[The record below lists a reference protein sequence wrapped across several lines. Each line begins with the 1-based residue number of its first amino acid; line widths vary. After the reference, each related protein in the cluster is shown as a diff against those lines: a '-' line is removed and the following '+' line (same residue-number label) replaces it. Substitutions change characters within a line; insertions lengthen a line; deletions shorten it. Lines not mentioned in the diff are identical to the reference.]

1 MTQPLSDED
10 WRVFDILCGQKMDS
24 EDTINNHE
32 MISTLKSEL
41 AALQF
46 KRDRLMSELQDTKGQ
61 LRTRDQ
67 RTVELEAETEMLKE
81 QQVRQN
87 SIIASLRNRIKELED
102 QERMLTTS
110 LGRADMSSESLAREN
125 RHQAEKCSEL
135 ERKINLLELNCTQ
148 AENARDSARRSMS
161 EFVSR
166 ASIALGYESL
176 NSDSPAA
183 VDVVL
188 SKASEMHQELNRL
201 RRKNISAS
209 ENLTSIEV
217 ELRNCR
223 EQLERALADKENLQR
238 QAAGHILE
246 IDKLK
251 QEKEHLE
258 MQQRVME
265 RELSEL
271 RDKLMATNRSLGI
284 ASNNIASQEATIFTL
299 RNDLRGHD
307 EKCQK
312 MQIDMQHFLE
322 SLAVCLT
329 SADGYVQSTESG
341 VKDAVKRL
349 VNELATKS
357 TLHGESKDRIISLTD
372 RIERLQIDQDR
383 LASENRVL
391 TDEKRNLET
400 RLNHAESELNVCEMT
415 KEHLRND
422 KTIFVTFLDKLS
434 RAMHMDQIAKDVGVD
449 LHTESL
455 LLRAEQLA
463 KLEYDKNIDK
473 LLLGYPYT
481 SSSLSRHR
489 LYCDFPYRESALVY
503 QLQRRVRTL
512 RDQLQRR
519 DLHLDLLRKKISVQ
533 DESTKIRSL
542 LETERDEANIR
553 AKKLQKQLDKAQ
565 LQLTECRA
573 QIRDLKLQLS
583 DAGDC
588 KLTSLERAKKIDDL
602 EKRLVESEMLRMR
615 FSRKVTVLKEQLKS
629 TSDSHNQDKTLNEHT
644 MRVLQDELSS
654 IKFQLS
660 EVKRRE
666 CSLEDLRRT
675 VISLLALDS
684 SCTDYEITSKITK
697 LVAAH
702 REYSILSKRYDD
714 PLPSYVHLPPP
725 SESSDPL
732 TVDDFEIL
740 NSAYNKRSQRKT

>member
-1 MTQPLSDED
+1 MGQHTTDED
-10 WRVFDILCGQKMDS
+10 WRAFDILCGQRMDT
-24 EDTINNHE
+24 EDTISNRE

-46 KRDRLMSELQDTKGQ
+46 KRDRLISELQDTRGQ
-61 LRTRDQ
+61 LRSRDQ
-67 RTVELEAETEMLKE
+67 RTFELEAETEMLKE

-87 SIIASLRNRIKELED
+87 SIIASLRTRIKELEE
-102 QERMLTTS
+102 QERSLTTS
-110 LGRADMSSESLAREN
+110 LGRAELSSESLARET
-125 RHQAEKCSEL
+125 RHQAEKCAEL
-135 ERKINLLELNCTQ
+135 ERKIDLLELNCTQ
-148 AENARDSARRSMS
+148 AENARDSAKRSMA

-166 ASIALGYESL
+166 ASMAIGYESL
-176 NSDSPAA
+176 TSDSPSA

-188 SKASEMHQELNRL
+188 SKASEMHQELTRL
-201 RRKNISAS
+201 RRKNINAN
-209 ENLTSIEV
+209 ENLSSVEM
-217 ELRNCR
+217 ELRQCR
-223 EQLERALADKENLQR
+223 DHLERALADKENLQR

-265 RELSEL
+265 RELSDL
-271 RDKLMATNRSLGI
+271 REKLAATNRSLGVT
-284 ASNNIASQEATIFTL
+284 SNSLASQEATISTL
-299 RNDLRGHD
+299 RNDLRGND
-307 EKCQK
+307 EKCQRL
-312 MQIDMQHFLE
+312 QTDMHNFLE

-329 SADGYVQSTESG
+329 SADGYVQSTESA

-349 VNELATKS
+349 VTELATKN
-357 TLHGESKDRIISLTD
+357 TLHEESKDRIIKLTD
-372 RIERLQIDQDR
+372 RVERLQIDQDKVA
-383 LASENRVL
+383 LDNRVL
-391 TDEKRNLET
+391 ADEKRNLEA
-400 RLNHAESELNVCEMT
+400 RLNNVESELNVCEMT

-473 LLLGYPYT
+473 
-481 SSSLSRHR
+481 
-489 LYCDFPYRESALVY
+489 SALVY

-519 DLHLDLLRKKISVQ
+519 DLHLDLLRRKINVQ
-533 DESTKIRSL
+533 DESTKMRTL
-542 LETERDEANIR
+542 MQTERDEANLR
-553 AKKLQKQLDKAQ
+553 AKKLQKQLDKTQ
-565 LQLTECRA
+565 LQLAECKG

-588 KLTSLERAKKIDDL
+588 KLTSLERAKKIEDL

-629 TSDSHNQDKTLNEHT
+629 CTESQEQEKTLNDHS
-644 MRVLQDELSS
+644 MRILHDDLAS

-666 CSLEDLRRT
+666 CSLEDFRRA
-675 VISLLALDS
+675 VLGLLALDS
-684 SCTDYEITSKITK
+684 SSTDYEITSKISK

-702 REYSILSKRYDD
+702 REFSILSKRYDD
-714 PLPSYVHLPPP
+714 PLPTYAHNAP
-725 SESSDPL
+725 SESSDP

-740 NSAYNKRSQRKT
+740 NNAYNKRPLRKT

>member
-24 EDTINNHE
+24 EDNISNHE

-102 QERMLTTS
+102 QERSLTTS

-125 RHQAEKCSEL
+125 RHQADRCSEL
-135 ERKINLLELNCTQ
+135 ERKIDLLELNCTK

-166 ASIALGYESL
+166 ASMALGYESL

-265 RELSEL
+265 RDLSEL
-271 RDKLMATNRSLGI
+271 RDKLMATNRSLGV
-284 ASNNIASQEATIFTL
+284 ASSNIASQEATIFTL

-307 EKCQK
+307 ERCQK

-372 RIERLQIDQDR
+372 RVERLQIDQDR

-400 RLNHAESELNVCEMT
+400 RLNHTESELNVCEMT

-473 LLLGYPYT
+473 
-481 SSSLSRHR
+481 
-489 LYCDFPYRESALVY
+489 SALVY

-533 DESTKIRSL
+533 DESTKIRTL

-629 TSDSHNQDKTLNEHT
+629 TSDCHNQDKTLNEHT
-644 MRVLQDELSS
+644 MRVLQDDLSS

-702 REYSILSKRYDD
+702 REFSILSKRYDD

-740 NSAYNKRSQRKT
+740 NNAYNKRPQRKT

>member
-1 MTQPLSDED
+1 MTQPMSDED

-24 EDTINNHE
+24 EDTISNHE

-102 QERMLTTS
+102 QERSLTTS
-110 LGRADMSSESLAREN
+110 LGRADMSSETLAREN

-135 ERKINLLELNCTQ
+135 ERRIDLLELNCTK
-148 AENARDSARRSMS
+148 AENARDSARRAMS

-166 ASIALGYESL
+166 TSMALGYESL

-188 SKASEMHQELNRL
+188 SKASDMHQELNRL
-201 RRKNISAS
+201 RRKNISVS
-209 ENLTSIEV
+209 ENVTAIEI

-223 EQLERALADKENLQR
+223 EQLERALTDKENLQR
-238 QAAGHILE
+238 QAACHILE

-265 RELSEL
+265 RDLSEL
-271 RDKLMATNRSLGI
+271 RDKLMTTNRSLGI
-284 ASNNIASQEATIFTL
+284 ASNNIASQEATISTL

-307 EKCQK
+307 ERCQK

-329 SADGYVQSTESG
+329 SADGYVQSTEGG

-349 VNELATKS
+349 VNELANKS

-434 RAMHMDQIAKDVGVD
+434 RALHMDQIAKDVGVD

-473 LLLGYPYT
+473 
-481 SSSLSRHR
+481 
-489 LYCDFPYRESALVY
+489 SALVY

-519 DLHLDLLRKKISVQ
+519 DLHLDLLRRKISVQ
-533 DESTKIRSL
+533 DESTKLRTL

-629 TSDSHNQDKTLNEHT
+629 TADCHNQDKTLNEHT
-644 MRVLQDELSS
+644 TRVLQDDLSS
-654 IKFQLS
+654 LKFQLS

-702 REYSILSKRYDD
+702 REFSILSKRYDD
-714 PLPSYVHLPPP
+714 PLPPYVHHLPPP
-725 SESSDPL
+725 SESSDPT

-740 NSAYNKRSQRKT
+740 NNAYNKRPLRKT

>member
-1 MTQPLSDED
+1 
-10 WRVFDILCGQKMDS
+10 MDT
-24 EDTINNHE
+24 EDTISNRE

-46 KRDRLMSELQDTKGQ
+46 KRDRLISELQDTRGQ
-61 LRTRDQ
+61 LRSRDQ
-67 RTVELEAETEMLKE
+67 RTFELEAETEMLKE

-87 SIIASLRNRIKELED
+87 SIIASLRTRIKELEE
-102 QERMLTTS
+102 QERSLTTS
-110 LGRADMSSESLAREN
+110 LGRAELSSESLARET
-125 RHQAEKCSEL
+125 RHQAEKCAEL
-135 ERKINLLELNCTQ
+135 ERKIDLLELNCTQ
-148 AENARDSARRSMS
+148 AENARDSAKRSMA

-166 ASIALGYESL
+166 ASMAIGYESL
-176 NSDSPAA
+176 TSDSPSA

-188 SKASEMHQELNRL
+188 SKASEMHQELTRL
-201 RRKNISAS
+201 RRKNINAN
-209 ENLTSIEV
+209 ENLSSVEM
-217 ELRNCR
+217 ELRQCR
-223 EQLERALADKENLQR
+223 DHLERALADKENLQR

-265 RELSEL
+265 RELSDL
-271 RDKLMATNRSLGI
+271 REKLAATNRSLGVT
-284 ASNNIASQEATIFTL
+284 SNSLASQEATISTL
-299 RNDLRGHD
+299 RNDLRGND
-307 EKCQK
+307 EKCQRL
-312 MQIDMQHFLE
+312 QTDMHNFLE

-329 SADGYVQSTESG
+329 SADGYVQSTESA

-349 VNELATKS
+349 VTELATKN
-357 TLHGESKDRIISLTD
+357 TLHEESKDRIIKLTD
-372 RIERLQIDQDR
+372 RVERLQIDQDKVA
-383 LASENRVL
+383 LDNRVL
-391 TDEKRNLET
+391 ADEKRNLEA
-400 RLNHAESELNVCEMT
+400 RLNNVESELNVCEMT

-481 SSSLSRHR
+481 TSLARQR
-489 LYCDFPYRESALVY
+489 LYSDLPYRESALVY

-519 DLHLDLLRKKISVQ
+519 DLHLDLLRRKINVQ
-533 DESTKIRSL
+533 DESTKMRTL
-542 LETERDEANIR
+542 MQTERDEANLR
-553 AKKLQKQLDKAQ
+553 AKKLQKQLDKTQ
-565 LQLTECRA
+565 LQLAECKG

-588 KLTSLERAKKIDDL
+588 KLTSLERAKKIEDL

-629 TSDSHNQDKTLNEHT
+629 CTESQEQEKTLNDHS
-644 MRVLQDELSS
+644 MRILHDDLAS

-666 CSLEDLRRT
+666 CSLEDFRRA
-675 VISLLALDS
+675 VLGLLALDS
-684 SCTDYEITSKITK
+684 SSTDYEITSKISK

-702 REYSILSKRYDD
+702 REFSILSKRYDD
-714 PLPSYVHLPPP
+714 PLPTYAHNAP
-725 SESSDPL
+725 SESSDP

-740 NSAYNKRSQRKT
+740 NNAYNKRPLRKT

>member
-24 EDTINNHE
+24 EDNISNHE

-102 QERMLTTS
+102 QERSLTTS

-125 RHQAEKCSEL
+125 RHQADRCSEL
-135 ERKINLLELNCTQ
+135 ERKIDLLELNCTK

-166 ASIALGYESL
+166 ASMALGYESL

-265 RELSEL
+265 RDLSEL
-271 RDKLMATNRSLGI
+271 RDKLMATNRSLGV
-284 ASNNIASQEATIFTL
+284 ASSNIASQEATIFTL

-307 EKCQK
+307 ERCQK

-372 RIERLQIDQDR
+372 RVERLQIDQDR

-400 RLNHAESELNVCEMT
+400 RLNHTESELNVCEMT

-473 LLLGYPYT
+473 
-481 SSSLSRHR
+481 
-489 LYCDFPYRESALVY
+489 SALVY

-533 DESTKIRSL
+533 DESTKIRTL

-629 TSDSHNQDKTLNEHT
+629 TSDCHNQDKTLNEHT
-644 MRVLQDELSS
+644 MRVLQDDLSS

-702 REYSILSKRYDD
+702 REFSILSKRYDD

-740 NSAYNKRSQRKT
+740 NNAYNKRPQRKA

>member
-1 MTQPLSDED
+1 MTQPMSDED

-24 EDTINNHE
+24 EDTISNHE

-46 KRDRLMSELQDTKGQ
+46 KRDRLISELQDTKGQ

-87 SIIASLRNRIKELED
+87 SIIASLRNRIKELEE
-102 QERMLTTS
+102 QERSLTTS

-135 ERKINLLELNCTQ
+135 ERRIDLLELNCTK

-166 ASIALGYESL
+166 ASMALGYESL

-209 ENLTSIEV
+209 ENVTSIEI

-265 RELSEL
+265 RDLSEL

-284 ASNNIASQEATIFTL
+284 ASNSIASQEATISTL

-307 EKCQK
+307 ERCQK

-349 VNELATKS
+349 VNELANKS

-372 RIERLQIDQDR
+372 RVERLQIDQDR

-391 TDEKRNLET
+391 ADERRNLET

-434 RAMHMDQIAKDVGVD
+434 RVMHMDQIAKDVGVD

-473 LLLGYPYT
+473 
-481 SSSLSRHR
+481 
-489 LYCDFPYRESALVY
+489 SALVY

-519 DLHLDLLRKKISVQ
+519 DLHLDLLRRKISVQ
-533 DESTKIRSL
+533 DESTKLRTL

-573 QIRDLKLQLS
+573 QIRDLKLQIS

-629 TSDSHNQDKTLNEHT
+629 TSDCHNQDKTLNEHT
-644 MRVLQDELSS
+644 MRVLQDDLSS
-654 IKFQLS
+654 VKFQLS

-702 REYSILSKRYDD
+702 REFSILSKRYDD
-714 PLPSYVHLPPP
+714 PLPPYVHHLPPP
-725 SESSDPL
+725 SESSDP
-732 TVDDFEIL
+732 TTMDDFEIL
-740 NSAYNKRSQRKT
+740 NNAYNKRPLRKT

>member
-1 MTQPLSDED
+1 MTERTFADDED
-10 WRVFDILCGQKMDS
+10 WRAFDIICGRKATMDV
-24 EDTINNHE
+24 EDGVTTMSNHE

-46 KRDRLMSELQDTKGQ
+46 KRDRLISELQDTKGQ
-61 LRTRDQ
+61 LRSRDQ

-102 QERMLTTS
+102 QERSLTTS

-125 RHQAEKCSEL
+125 RHQAEKCAEL
-135 ERKINLLELNCTQ
+135 ERRIDLLELNCTK
-148 AENARDSARRSMS
+148 AENARDSAKRSMA

-166 ASIALGYESL
+166 TSLALGYESL

-188 SKASEMHQELNRL
+188 SKASEMNQELNRL

-209 ENLTSIEV
+209 ENLSSIEI
-217 ELRNCR
+217 ELRSCR
-223 EQLERALADKENLQR
+223 EQLERALSDKENLQR
-238 QAAGHILE
+238 QAAGHIVE

-258 MQQRVME
+258 MQQRVTE
-265 RELSEL
+265 RELSDL
-271 RDKLMATNRSLGI
+271 RDKLTATNRSLGL

-299 RNDLRGHD
+299 RNDLRDHG
-307 EKCQK
+307 ERCQK
-312 MQIDMQHFLE
+312 MQNDSQHFLE

-329 SADGYVQSTESG
+329 SADGYVQSTENG

-349 VNELATKS
+349 VNELANKNT
-357 TLHGESKDRIISLTD
+357 HHEESKDRIICLTD
-372 RIERLQIDQDR
+372 RVERLQIDQER
-383 LASENRVL
+383 MASENRLL

-400 RLNHAESELNVCEMT
+400 RLNHAETELNVCEMT

-489 LYCDFPYRESALVY
+489 GLYCDYPYREVF
-503 QLQRRVRTL
+503 
-512 RDQLQRR
+512 
-519 DLHLDLLRKKISVQ
+519 I
-533 DESTKIRSL
+533 
-542 LETERDEANIR
+542 EA
-553 AKKLQKQLDKAQ
+553 
-565 LQLTECRA
+565 
-573 QIRDLKLQLS
+573 S
-583 DAGDC
+583 
-588 KLTSLERAKKIDDL
+588 
-602 EKRLVESEMLRMR
+602 
-615 FSRKVTVLKEQLKS
+615 F
-629 TSDSHNQDKTLNEHT
+629 
-644 MRVLQDELSS
+644 
-654 IKFQLS
+654 
-660 EVKRRE
+660 
-666 CSLEDLRRT
+666 
-675 VISLLALDS
+675 
-684 SCTDYEITSKITK
+684 
-697 LVAAH
+697 
-702 REYSILSKRYDD
+702 YSITLYFV
-714 PLPSYVHLPPP
+714 Y
-725 SESSDPL
+725 
-732 TVDDFEIL
+732 
-740 NSAYNKRSQRKT
+740 

>member
-1 MTQPLSDED
+1 MTQPMSDED

-24 EDTINNHE
+24 EDTISNHE

-46 KRDRLMSELQDTKGQ
+46 KRDRLISELQDTKGQ

-87 SIIASLRNRIKELED
+87 SIIASLRNRIKELEE
-102 QERMLTTS
+102 QERSLTMS

-135 ERKINLLELNCTQ
+135 ERRIDLLELNCTK

-166 ASIALGYESL
+166 TSMALGYESL

-201 RRKNISAS
+201 RRKNISAC
-209 ENLTSIEV
+209 ENVTSIEI

-265 RELSEL
+265 RDLSEL

-284 ASNNIASQEATIFTL
+284 ASNSIASQEATISTL

-307 EKCQK
+307 ERCQK

-372 RIERLQIDQDR
+372 RVERLQIDQDR

-391 TDEKRNLET
+391 ADERRNLET

-422 KTIFVTFLDKLS
+422 KTIFVTFLEKLS
-434 RAMHMDQIAKDVGVD
+434 RVMHMDQIAKDVGVD

-473 LLLGYPYT
+473 
-481 SSSLSRHR
+481 
-489 LYCDFPYRESALVY
+489 SALVY

-519 DLHLDLLRKKISVQ
+519 DLHLDLLRRKISVQ
-533 DESTKIRSL
+533 DESTKLRTL

-629 TSDSHNQDKTLNEHT
+629 TSDCHNQDKTLNEHT
-644 MRVLQDELSS
+644 MRVLQDDLSS
-654 IKFQLS
+654 VKFQLS

-702 REYSILSKRYDD
+702 REFSILSKRYDD
-714 PLPSYVHLPPP
+714 PLPPYVHHLPPP
-725 SESSDPL
+725 SESSDP
-732 TVDDFEIL
+732 TTMDDFEIL
-740 NSAYNKRSQRKT
+740 NNAYNKRPLRKT

>member
-1 MTQPLSDED
+1 MTQPMSDED

-24 EDTINNHE
+24 EDTISNHE

-46 KRDRLMSELQDTKGQ
+46 KRDRLISELQDTKGQ

-102 QERMLTTS
+102 QERSLTTS

-125 RHQAEKCSEL
+125 RHHVEKCSEL
-135 ERKINLLELNCTQ
+135 ERRIDLLELNCTK

-166 ASIALGYESL
+166 ASMALGYESL

-201 RRKNISAS
+201 RRKNISAT
-209 ENLTSIEV
+209 ENVTSIEI

-265 RELSEL
+265 RDLSEL

-284 ASNNIASQEATIFTL
+284 ASNNIASQEATISTL

-307 EKCQK
+307 ERCQK

-349 VNELATKS
+349 VNELANKN

-372 RIERLQIDQDR
+372 RVERLQIDQDR

-391 TDEKRNLET
+391 TDERRNLET

-422 KTIFVTFLDKLS
+422 KTIFVTFLEKLS

-473 LLLGYPYT
+473 
-481 SSSLSRHR
+481 
-489 LYCDFPYRESALVY
+489 SALVY

-519 DLHLDLLRKKISVQ
+519 DLHLDLLRRKISVQ
-533 DESTKIRSL
+533 DESTKLRTL

-629 TSDSHNQDKTLNEHT
+629 TSDCHNQDKTLNEHT
-644 MRVLQDELSS
+644 MRVLQDDLSS

-702 REYSILSKRYDD
+702 REFSILSKRYDD
-714 PLPSYVHLPPP
+714 PLPPYVHHLPPP
-725 SESSDPL
+725 SESSDP
-732 TVDDFEIL
+732 TTMDDFEIL
-740 NSAYNKRSQRKT
+740 NNAYNKRPLRKT

>member
-1 MTQPLSDED
+1 
-10 WRVFDILCGQKMDS
+10 MDS
-24 EDTINNHE
+24 EDTISNHE

-61 LRTRDQ
+61 LRNRDQ

-102 QERMLTTS
+102 QERSLTTS

-135 ERKINLLELNCTQ
+135 ERKIDLLELNCTK

-166 ASIALGYESL
+166 TSMALGYESL

-265 RELSEL
+265 RDLSEL
-271 RDKLMATNRSLGI
+271 RDKLMATNRSLGV
-284 ASNNIASQEATIFTL
+284 ASSNIASQEATIFTL

-307 EKCQK
+307 ERCQK
-312 MQIDMQHFLE
+312 MQVDMQHFLE

-349 VNELATKS
+349 VNDLATKS

-372 RIERLQIDQDR
+372 RVERLQIDQDR

-473 LLLGYPYT
+473 
-481 SSSLSRHR
+481 
-489 LYCDFPYRESALVY
+489 SALVY

-629 TSDSHNQDKTLNEHT
+629 TSDCHNQDKTLNEHT
-644 MRVLQDELSS
+644 MRVLQDDLSS

-702 REYSILSKRYDD
+702 REFSILSKRYDD

-740 NSAYNKRSQRKT
+740 NNSYNKRPPRKT

>member
-1 MTQPLSDED
+1 
-10 WRVFDILCGQKMDS
+10 MDS
-24 EDTINNHE
+24 EDTISNHE

-102 QERMLTTS
+102 QERSLTTS

-135 ERKINLLELNCTQ
+135 ERKIDLLELNCTK

-166 ASIALGYESL
+166 ASMALGYESL

-271 RDKLMATNRSLGI
+271 RDKLMATNRSLGV
-284 ASNNIASQEATIFTL
+284 ASSNIASQEATIFTL

-307 EKCQK
+307 ERCQK
-312 MQIDMQHFLE
+312 MQVDMQHFLE

-349 VNELATKS
+349 VNDLATKS

-372 RIERLQIDQDR
+372 RVERLQIDQDR

-473 LLLGYPYT
+473 
-481 SSSLSRHR
+481 
-489 LYCDFPYRESALVY
+489 SALIY

-629 TSDSHNQDKTLNEHT
+629 TSDCHNQDKTLNEHT
-644 MRVLQDELSS
+644 MRVLQDDLSS

-702 REYSILSKRYDD
+702 REFSILSRRYDD

-740 NSAYNKRSQRKT
+740 NNSYNKRPPRKT

>member
-1 MTQPLSDED
+1 M
-10 WRVFDILCGQKMDS
+10 
-24 EDTINNHE
+24 
-32 MISTLKSEL
+32 
-41 AALQF
+41 
-46 KRDRLMSELQDTKGQ
+46 
-61 LRTRDQ
+61 
-67 RTVELEAETEMLKE
+67 
-81 QQVRQN
+81 
-87 SIIASLRNRIKELED
+87 
-102 QERMLTTS
+102 
-110 LGRADMSSESLAREN
+110 
-125 RHQAEKCSEL
+125 
-135 ERKINLLELNCTQ
+135 
-148 AENARDSARRSMS
+148 
-161 EFVSR
+161 
-166 ASIALGYESL
+166 ALGYESL

-271 RDKLMATNRSLGI
+271 RDKLMATNRSLGV
-284 ASNNIASQEATIFTL
+284 ASSNIASQEATIFTL

-307 EKCQK
+307 ERCQK
-312 MQIDMQHFLE
+312 MQVDMQHFLE

-349 VNELATKS
+349 VNDLATKS

-372 RIERLQIDQDR
+372 RVERLQIDQDR

-473 LLLGYPYT
+473 
-481 SSSLSRHR
+481 
-489 LYCDFPYRESALVY
+489 SALIY

-629 TSDSHNQDKTLNEHT
+629 TSDCHNQDKTLNEHT
-644 MRVLQDELSS
+644 MRVLQDDLSS

-702 REYSILSKRYDD
+702 REFSILSRRYDD

-740 NSAYNKRSQRKT
+740 NNSYNKRPPRKT

>member
-1 MTQPLSDED
+1 M
-10 WRVFDILCGQKMDS
+10 
-24 EDTINNHE
+24 
-32 MISTLKSEL
+32 
-41 AALQF
+41 
-46 KRDRLMSELQDTKGQ
+46 
-61 LRTRDQ
+61 
-67 RTVELEAETEMLKE
+67 
-81 QQVRQN
+81 
-87 SIIASLRNRIKELED
+87 
-102 QERMLTTS
+102 
-110 LGRADMSSESLAREN
+110 
-125 RHQAEKCSEL
+125 
-135 ERKINLLELNCTQ
+135 
-148 AENARDSARRSMS
+148 
-161 EFVSR
+161 
-166 ASIALGYESL
+166 
-176 NSDSPAA
+176 
-183 VDVVL
+183 
-188 SKASEMHQELNRL
+188 
-201 RRKNISAS
+201 
-209 ENLTSIEV
+209 
-217 ELRNCR
+217 
-223 EQLERALADKENLQR
+223 
-238 QAAGHILE
+238 
-246 IDKLK
+246 
-251 QEKEHLE
+251 E

-271 RDKLMATNRSLGI
+271 RDKLMATNRSLGV
-284 ASNNIASQEATIFTL
+284 ASSNIASQEATIFTL

-307 EKCQK
+307 ERCQK
-312 MQIDMQHFLE
+312 MQVDMQHFLE

-349 VNELATKS
+349 VNDLATKS

-372 RIERLQIDQDR
+372 RVERLQIDQDR

-473 LLLGYPYT
+473 
-481 SSSLSRHR
+481 
-489 LYCDFPYRESALVY
+489 SALIY

-629 TSDSHNQDKTLNEHT
+629 TSDCHNQDKTLNEHT
-644 MRVLQDELSS
+644 MRVLQDDLSS

-702 REYSILSKRYDD
+702 REFSILSRRYDD

-740 NSAYNKRSQRKT
+740 NNSYNKRPPRKT

>member
-1 MTQPLSDED
+1 MGQHTTDED
-10 WRVFDILCGQKMDS
+10 WRAFDILCGQRMDT
-24 EDTINNHE
+24 EDTISNRE

-46 KRDRLMSELQDTKGQ
+46 KRDRLISELQDTRGQ
-61 LRTRDQ
+61 LRSRDQ
-67 RTVELEAETEMLKE
+67 RTFELEAETEMLKE

-87 SIIASLRNRIKELED
+87 SIIASLRTRIKELEE
-102 QERMLTTS
+102 QERSLTTS
-110 LGRADMSSESLAREN
+110 LGRAELSSESLARET
-125 RHQAEKCSEL
+125 RHQAEKCAEL
-135 ERKINLLELNCTQ
+135 ERKIDLLELNCTQ
-148 AENARDSARRSMS
+148 AENARDSAKRSMA

-166 ASIALGYESL
+166 ASMAIGYESL
-176 NSDSPAA
+176 TSDSPSA

-188 SKASEMHQELNRL
+188 SKASEMHQELTRL
-201 RRKNISAS
+201 RRKNINAN
-209 ENLTSIEV
+209 ENLSSVEM
-217 ELRNCR
+217 ELRQCR
-223 EQLERALADKENLQR
+223 DHLERALADKENLQR

-265 RELSEL
+265 RELSDL
-271 RDKLMATNRSLGI
+271 REKLAATNRSLGVT
-284 ASNNIASQEATIFTL
+284 SNSLASQEATISTL
-299 RNDLRGHD
+299 RNDLRGND
-307 EKCQK
+307 EKCQRL
-312 MQIDMQHFLE
+312 QTDMHNFLE

-329 SADGYVQSTESG
+329 SADGYVQSTESA

-349 VNELATKS
+349 VTELATKN
-357 TLHGESKDRIISLTD
+357 TLHEESKDRIIKLTD
-372 RIERLQIDQDR
+372 RVERLQIDQDKVA
-383 LASENRVL
+383 LDNRVL
-391 TDEKRNLET
+391 ADEKRNLEA
-400 RLNHAESELNVCEMT
+400 RLNNVESELNVCEMT

-481 SSSLSRHR
+481 TSLARQR
-489 LYCDFPYRESALVY
+489 LYSDLPYRESALVY

-519 DLHLDLLRKKISVQ
+519 DLHLDLLRRKINVQ
-533 DESTKIRSL
+533 DESTKMRTL
-542 LETERDEANIR
+542 MQTERDEANLR
-553 AKKLQKQLDKAQ
+553 AKKLQKQLDKTQ
-565 LQLTECRA
+565 LQLAECKG

-588 KLTSLERAKKIDDL
+588 KLTSLERAKKIEDL

-615 FSRKVTVLKEQLKS
+615 FSRKVTVLKEQE
-629 TSDSHNQDKTLNEHT
+629 QEKTLNDHS
-644 MRVLQDELSS
+644 MRILHDDLAS

-666 CSLEDLRRT
+666 CSLEDFRRA
-675 VISLLALDS
+675 VLGLLALDS
-684 SCTDYEITSKITK
+684 SSTDYEITSKISK

-702 REYSILSKRYDD
+702 REFSILSKRYDD
-714 PLPSYVHLPPP
+714 PLPTYAHNAP
-725 SESSDPL
+725 SESSDP

-740 NSAYNKRSQRKT
+740 NNAYNKRPLRKT

>member
-1 MTQPLSDED
+1 
-10 WRVFDILCGQKMDS
+10 MDS
-24 EDTINNHE
+24 EDTISNHE

-102 QERMLTTS
+102 QERSLTTS

-135 ERKINLLELNCTQ
+135 ERKIDLLELNCTK

-166 ASIALGYESL
+166 ASMALGYESL

-271 RDKLMATNRSLGI
+271 RDKLMATNRSLGV
-284 ASNNIASQEATIFTL
+284 ASSNIASQEATIFTL

-307 EKCQK
+307 ERCQK
-312 MQIDMQHFLE
+312 MQVDMQHFLE

-349 VNELATKS
+349 VNDLATKS

-372 RIERLQIDQDR
+372 RVERLQIDQDR

-473 LLLGYPYT
+473 
-481 SSSLSRHR
+481 
-489 LYCDFPYRESALVY
+489 SALVY

-629 TSDSHNQDKTLNEHT
+629 TSDCHNQDKTLNEHT
-644 MRVLQDELSS
+644 MRVLQDDLSS

-702 REYSILSKRYDD
+702 REFSILSRRYDD

-740 NSAYNKRSQRKT
+740 NNSYNKRPPRKT

>member
-473 LLLGYPYT
+473 
-481 SSSLSRHR
+481 
-489 LYCDFPYRESALVY
+489 SALVY